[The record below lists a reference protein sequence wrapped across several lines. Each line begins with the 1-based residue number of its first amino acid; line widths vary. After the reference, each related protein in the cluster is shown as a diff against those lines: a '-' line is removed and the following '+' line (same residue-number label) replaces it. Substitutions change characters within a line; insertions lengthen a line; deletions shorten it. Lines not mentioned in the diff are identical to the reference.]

1 LANAVFDFNAPNGF
15 APSFNPDVDGTSP
28 TVDTSVVG
36 TGSLSGSVTEQGV
49 VFTYSSTNA
58 GNTNF
63 SAQFIN
69 LSVSDGGTGTLDID
83 DTPDEDFFS
92 DLVFDFASVG
102 GYNSIVL
109 SRTLTASGAALGAP
123 VTTVITN
130 GQIGAGTVTAP
141 AGQWNTIQFKPSGGA
156 FMELS
161 SITSTVNCFLPGTAI
176 ATETGE
182 AAVETLTPGDL
193 VRTADGRLEA
203 VVWLGEMK
211 IDTRLM
217 HPAKVNPVCITAGAL
232 GGGLPGR
239 DLYLSA
245 DHAVEID
252 GVLYNA
258 GALINGT
265 TIYQVA
271 QMPLEGFV
279 YYHVETDGHE
289 LLLAE
294 GMAAESFVDYVGR
307 DGFDNADRADRRTIP
322 EMNLPRV
329 SSRRLVPMQLRDR
342 LAPTPVAA

>member
-1 LANAVFDFNAPNGF
+1 
-15 APSFNPDVDGTSP
+15 
-28 TVDTSVVG
+28 
-36 TGSLSGSVTEQGV
+36 
-49 VFTYSSTNA
+49 
-58 GNTNF
+58 
-63 SAQFIN
+63 
-69 LSVSDGGTGTLDID
+69 
-83 DTPDEDFFS
+83 
-92 DLVFDFASVG
+92 
-102 GYNSIVL
+102 
-109 SRTLTASGAALGAP
+109 
-123 VTTVITN
+123 
-130 GQIGAGTVTAP
+130 
-141 AGQWNTIQFKPSGGA
+141 
-156 FMELS
+156 
-161 SITSTVNCFLPGTAI
+161 VNCFLPGTAI